1 MSAFGTIISLNTIVR
16 FPVPFSLLQHFR
28 IFYPEE
34 RQRERHPEHELEV
47 ALREGQYAEEG
58 WRVRKDGT
66 RFFALVVI
74 IGSAIQSKL
83 DKRKHEKKAADLRRS
98 VGW

>member
-1 MSAFGTIISLNTIVR
+1 MLSSLTAAQDILSAVHSLLVIAADNGEGLLGETDDRIIT
-16 FPVPFSLLQHFR
+16 FFSLGVVL
-28 IFYPEE
+28 
-34 RQRERHPEHELEV
+34 
-47 ALREGQYAEEG
+47 
-58 WRVRKDGT
+58 
-66 RFFALVVI
+66 FFTLVVI